1 MLLLGLTLQELLQA
15 LTQTTHLHGR
25 SLLAHLR
32 HTILLQAHLLAIMRL
47 NHFLEAQVVRQEQQP
62 LVNQAV
68 LE

>member
-1 MLLLGLTLQELLQA
+1 
-15 LTQTTHLHGR
+15 
-25 SLLAHLR
+25 
-32 HTILLQAHLLAIMRL
+32 LQAHLLAIMRL